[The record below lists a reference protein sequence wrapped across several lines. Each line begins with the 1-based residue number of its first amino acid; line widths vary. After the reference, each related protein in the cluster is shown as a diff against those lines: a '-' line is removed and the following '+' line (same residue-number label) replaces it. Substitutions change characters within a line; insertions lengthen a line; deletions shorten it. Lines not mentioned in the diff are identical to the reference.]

1 MKDLKKVVVCKT
13 KLTGDE
19 TDLELYCSLSAHKAL
34 RDNGFISS
42 RVNFSTK
49 GVPESIEI
57 MFELSKYDT
66 GVLPEGQRY
75 AYIVEEK

>member
-34 RDNGFISS
+34 RDNGLISS
-42 RVNFSTK
+42 RVNLSTQ
-49 GVPESIEI
+49 GVPESIEV
-57 MFELSKYDT
+57 MYELSKYDT
-66 GVLPEGQRY
+66 GVLPKGQRY

>member
-19 TDLELYCSLSAHKAL
+19 TDLELYRSLSAHKAL

-42 RVNFSTK
+42 RVNLSTQ
-49 GVPESIEI
+49 GVPESIEV
-57 MFELSKYDT
+57 MYELSEYDT
-66 GVLPEGQRY
+66 GVLPKGQRY
-75 AYIVEEK
+75 AYIIEDK